1 MRLNSTDIRRIAA
14 LSAIITCLQ
23 VHSDQLHSAQHDTNI
38 APAIVIYVS
47 PNGSDTTD
55 GSEGA
60 PLATI
65 AAAQRKTRDLKGS
78 RGLPE
83 DGVAVE
89 ILGGRYHLV
98 SPIEFTAE
106 DSGAAEAPITYR
118 ARAGDKVLLT
128 GGQTV
133 TDWKPITDQAIL
145 ERLDPAA
152 RGKVFQADLKALGIS
167 EYGDLAL
174 DAAWELQCYLA
185 EKHNQGENAK
195 GNALA
200 SREYCESGKEV
211 SPRLELFFNGV
222 PMEMSRWPNHGF
234 TKIDTVL
241 GKTKVEVRGVVGCKE
256 GVFSYTGDRPRRWT
270 QEQDAF
276 VKGYWFRDWSMQC
289 HKIATIDSE
298 KRIISVEKPYHN
310 YSGYRAG
317 QWFFGFNM
325 LCELDT
331 PGEWYI
337 DRQSGTLYFWPPS
350 PLESGLAEVSL
361 SRGLFTLTDTSH
373 ITIRGLQMEAVR
385 GTAISIKSSRQCRV
399 VGCTFRN
406 LSNHAV
412 TIFEGENCGVVGCDM
427 SQMGGGGIYMIGGDR
442 ETLTPG
448 GHYAENNH
456 IHHYARWD
464 RMYRPGIWMS
474 GVGLRASHNLIH
486 HAPHAAILYGGQ
498 DHLFQY
504 NEIHNVCQESHDCG
518 AIYAGR
524 SWCLQGDVF
533 QCNYIHHLCGKD
545 GGPCNG
551 IYLDDENSGAT
562 IRSNVFFQVM
572 RPVFIGG
579 GRDNLVED
587 NLFVDCPQAIHLD
600 ARGVGWAAY
609 AVQPRIDKAIE
620 TGILCGVRFREP
632 PFSTRYPKLATM
644 LDDEPAKPK
653 GNIVRRNIFWQGKGV
668 NLRRTGWDEPL
679 QSGSYR
685 NAWWHHI
692 EAKAFDLVTFE
703 NNLVDVDPKLVDETE
718 GNFQLQKGSPAWEI
732 GFERIPCEKI
742 GLYQDDSRATWPVTH
757 AVTPLPE
764 YGKR

>member
-1 MRLNSTDIRRIAA
+1 MKANSISIGRAAVSIVIIAYVQA
-14 LSAIITCLQ
+14 
-23 VHSDQLHSAQHDTNI
+23 HSVQLHSAQRDKTTDS
-38 APAIVIYVS
+38 ATVIYVS
-47 PNGSDTTD
+47 PNGNDTGD
-55 GSEGA
+55 GSEGS

-65 AAAQRKTRDLKGS
+65 AAAQQRVRDLKTSG
-78 RGLPE
+78 GLPKG
-83 DGVAVE
+83 GVVVE
-89 ILGGRYHLV
+89 MLGGRYQWAK
-98 SPIEFTAE
+98 PIELTAE
-106 DSGAAEAPITYR
+106 DSGTAEAPITYR
-118 ARAGDKVLLT
+118 ARRGEAVRIF
-128 GGQTV
+128 GGRIVDT
-133 TDWKPITDQAIL
+133 WKPVTDQAIL

-152 RGKVFQADLKALGIS
+152 RVKVFQADLKTLGIT

-185 EKHNQGENAK
+185 RKHNQGENEK

-200 SREYCESGKEV
+200 SREFSKSGKKV

-222 PMEMSRWPNHGF
+222 PMEISRWPNHGF
-234 TKIDTVL
+234 TRIDKVL
-241 GKTKVEVRGVVGCKE
+241 GKTRIEVRGVAGCKE
-256 GVFSYTGDRPRRWT
+256 GIFSYSGDRPRRWT
-270 QEQDAF
+270 KEKDAF
-276 VKGYWFRDWSMQC
+276 VKGYWFRDWSVQC
-289 HKIATIDSE
+289 HKIATIDPD

-310 YSGYRAG
+310 YNGYRPG

-350 PLESGLAEVSL
+350 PLESGQAEVSF
-361 SRGLFTLTDTSH
+361 SRGLFALADTSH
-373 ITIRGLQMEAVR
+373 VTIRGLQMEVVR
-385 GTAISIKSSRQCRV
+385 GTAISIRNSQQCRV

-412 TIFEGENCGVVGCDM
+412 TIFEGKNCGVVGCDM
-427 SQMGGGGIYMIGGDR
+427 SQMGGGGIYMIGGER

-464 RMYRPGIWMS
+464 RMYRPGLWMS

-498 DHLFQY
+498 DHLFEY

-533 QCNYIHHLCGKD
+533 QHNYIHHLCGKD

-562 IRSNVFFQVM
+562 IRGNAFFQVQ

-579 GRDNLVED
+579 GRDNLVEN
-587 NLFVDCPQAIHLD
+587 NLFVDCPQAVHLD
-600 ARGVGWAAY
+600 ARGIGWAAY

-644 LDDEPAKPK
+644 LEDEPAKPK
-653 GNIVRRNIFWQGKGV
+653 GNIVRRNIFWQGDGE
-668 NLRRTGWDEPL
+668 NLRRTGWDKHP
-679 QSGSYR
+679 QSRSYR

-692 EAKAFDLVTFE
+692 EAKAFDLVTIE
-703 NNLVDVDPKLVDETE
+703 NNLIDVDPKLADEK
-718 GNFQLQKGSPAWEI
+718 GRKFQLRKDSPAWEI
-732 GFERIPCEKI
+732 GFQRIPFERI
-742 GLYQDDSRATWPVTH
+742 GLYKDDSRATWPVKH

-764 YGKR
+764 SRKR